1 MIGELIVIHD
11 STVMD
16 LLTAGMRTESLR
28 QQTIAN
34 NIANINTDGFRRSE
48 INFEEVL
55 AKALDKQ
62 GSFDPDTLEPEIFQP
77 EDTPINEFGSD
88 VGLDTEVGEMA
99 KNSLRH
105 RTYMLVLKKKY
116 QQMDE
121 AMKL

>member
-1 MIGELIVIHD
+1 VIHD

-16 LLTAGMRTESLR
+16 LLAAGLRAESQR

-34 NIANINTDGFRRSE
+34 NIANINTEGFRRSE
-48 INFEEVL
+48 INFDEVL
-55 AKALDKQ
+55 AKALDKN
-62 GSFDPDTLEPEIFQP
+62 GSFDPNKLKAEIFQP

-116 QQMDE
+116 QQMGD
-121 AMKL
+121 AMKF

>member
-1 MIGELIVIHD
+1 MIGETIVIHD

-16 LLTAGMRTESLR
+16 LLTAGLRAESQR

-55 AKALDKQ
+55 ASALDKN
-62 GSFDPDTLEPEIFQP
+62 GSFDPATLKAEIYQP
-77 EDTPINEFGSD
+77 EDTLINEFGSD

-116 QQMDE
+116 QQMDD
-121 AMKL
+121 AMKF

>member
-1 MIGELIVIHD
+1 
-11 STVMD
+11 
-16 LLTAGMRTESLR
+16 MRAESLR

-62 GSFDPDTLEPEIFQP
+62 RSFDPDTLKSEVFQP

-105 RTYMLVLKKKY
+105 RAYMLVLKKKY
-116 QQMDE
+116 QQMNE

>member
-1 MIGELIVIHD
+1 MIHD

-16 LLTAGMRTESLR
+16 LLTAGMRAESLR

-48 INFEEVL
+48 IDFEEVL

-62 GSFDPDTLEPEIFQP
+62 GPFDPDTLKPEIFQP

-88 VGLDTEVGEMA
+88 VGLDHEVGEMA

-105 RTYMLVLKKKY
+105 RAYMLVLKKKY

-121 AMKL
+121 AMKF

>member
-1 MIGELIVIHD
+1 MIHD

-16 LLTAGMRTESLR
+16 LLTAGLRAESQR

-55 AKALDKQ
+55 ATALDKKS
-62 GSFDPDTLEPEIFQP
+62 SFDPMTLETEFFQP
-77 EDTPINEFGSD
+77 ENTPINEFGSD

-121 AMKL
+121 AMKF

>member
-1 MIGELIVIHD
+1 MIQD
-11 STVMD
+11 SVVMD
-16 LLTAGMRTESLR
+16 LLTAGLRVESQR
-28 QQTIAN
+28 QQAIAN

-55 AKALDKQ
+55 AKALDKK
-62 GSFDPDTLEPEIFQP
+62 GPFNPDTLKTDIFQP

-116 QQMDE
+116 QQMDQ
-121 AMKL
+121 AMKF

>member
-1 MIGELIVIHD
+1 MIGEIIVIHD
-11 STVMD
+11 STVTD
-16 LLTAGMRTESLR
+16 LLTAGMRAESLR

-62 GSFDPDTLEPEIFQP
+62 GPLDPDTLKPEIFQP

-88 VGLDTEVGEMA
+88 VGLDHEVGEMA

-105 RTYMLVLKKKY
+105 RAYMLVLKKKY
-116 QQMDE
+116 QQLDE
-121 AMKL
+121 AMKF

>member
-1 MIGELIVIHD
+1 MIHD

-16 LLTAGMRTESLR
+16 LLTAGMRAESQR

-34 NIANINTDGFRRSE
+34 NIANMNTEGFRRSE

-55 AKALDKQ
+55 AKALGKKS
-62 GSFDPDTLEPEIFQP
+62 SFDPETLKTETFQP
-77 EDTPINEFGSD
+77 NDTPVNEFGSD
-88 VGLDTEVGEMA
+88 VGMDTEVGEMA

-105 RTYMLVLKKKY
+105 RTYMLALKKKY
-116 QQMDE
+116 QQMDQ

>member
-1 MIGELIVIHD
+1 MIQD

-16 LLTAGMRTESLR
+16 LLTAGLRAESQR

-48 INFEEVL
+48 INFDEVL
-55 AKALDKQ
+55 AKALGKS
-62 GSFDPDTLEPEIFQP
+62 GSFDPKTLKTEVFQP
-77 EDTPINEFGSD
+77 EDTPINESGSD

-116 QQMDE
+116 QQMDQ
-121 AMKL
+121 AMKF

>member
-1 MIGELIVIHD
+1 MIGEITVIQD

-16 LLTAGMRTESLR
+16 LLAAGMRAESQR

-48 INFEEVL
+48 TNFEEAL
-55 AKALDKQ
+55 AKALDKN
-62 GSFDPDTLEPEIFQP
+62 GSFDPAKLKTEIFQP
-77 EDTPINEFGSD
+77 GDTPINEFGSD

-99 KNSLRH
+99 KNSLKH

-116 QQMDE
+116 LQMDQ
-121 AMKL
+121 AMKF

>member
-1 MIGELIVIHD
+1 MIQD
-11 STVMD
+11 STVID
-16 LLTAGMRTESLR
+16 LLAAGMRAESQR

-34 NIANINTDGFRRSE
+34 NIANINTNGFRRSE
-48 INFEEVL
+48 INFEEAL
-55 AKALDKQ
+55 AKALDKN
-62 GSFDPDTLEPEIFQP
+62 GSFDPNKLKTEVFQP

-116 QQMDE
+116 LQMDQ
-121 AMKL
+121 AMKF

>member
-1 MIGELIVIHD
+1 VIHD

-48 INFEEVL
+48 INFEDVL

-62 GSFDPDTLEPEIFQP
+62 GSFDPDTLEPDIFQP

>member
-1 MIGELIVIHD
+1 MNGEVTVIHD

-16 LLTAGMRTESLR
+16 LFTAGMRAESQR

-48 INFEEVL
+48 INFDDVL
-55 AKALDKQ
+55 AKALDKK
-62 GSFDPDTLEPEIFQP
+62 GSFDPATLKTEVFQP

-121 AMKL
+121 AMKF

>member
-1 MIGELIVIHD
+1 MIGDIIVIHD

-16 LLTAGMRTESLR
+16 LLTAGMRAESLR

-55 AKALDKQ
+55 EKALDKQ
-62 GSFDPDTLEPEIFQP
+62 GSFDPDTLSSEVFQP

-99 KNSLRH
+99 QNSLRH